1 MILYA
6 RQQRDTDVKNRLL
19 DYVGEGER
27 GMIWENSTEACI
39 LPCVKQMTSASSMH
53 EAGHSKLVPWDT
65 QRDGVGREVGGA
77 SAWGTHV
84 HPWLFH
90 VNVWQKPSQYYKV
103 IILQLKLI
111 NSFKWKKRER
121 WLMQIKKKTMLELL
135 GREETGKGVSLI
147 FC

>member
-1 MILYA
+1 MG
-6 RQQRDTDVKNRLL
+6 R
-19 DYVGEGER
+19 EGE
-27 GMIWENSTEACI
+27 
-39 LPCVKQMTSASSMH
+39 
-53 EAGHSKLVPWDT
+53 
-65 QRDGVGREVGGA
+65 VGFRT
-77 SAWGTHV
+77 WGTYVHLWLIHV
-84 HPWLFH
+84 D
-90 VNVWQKPSQYYKV
+90 VWQKPSQYYKV